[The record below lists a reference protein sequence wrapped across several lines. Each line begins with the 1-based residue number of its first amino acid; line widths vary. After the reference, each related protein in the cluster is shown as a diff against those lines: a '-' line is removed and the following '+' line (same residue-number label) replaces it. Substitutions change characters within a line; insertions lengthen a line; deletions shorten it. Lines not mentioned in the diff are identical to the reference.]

1 LLPTQIASAA
11 NNITVA
17 GTIASPFTKLDDVG
31 DMQELE
37 ASSVDFYTMLRSVV
51 DQKRQAELQE
61 ALAQSAWTS
70 AGRANLVPLAPTQA
84 TALSPFRQAPAPK
97 TPTEE
102 FMANT
107 FQGTN
112 QDAN

>member
-1 LLPTQIASAA
+1 
-11 NNITVA
+11 
-17 GTIASPFTKLDDVG
+17 
-31 DMQELE
+31 
-37 ASSVDFYTMLRSVV
+37 
-51 DQKRQAELQE
+51 LQE

-70 AGRANLVPLAPTQA
+70 AGRANLVPLAPIQA
-84 TALSPFRQAPAPK
+84 TALSPFRHASAPK
-97 TPTEE
+97 TLTEE